1 MKLCF
6 SGCVHW
12 LLPSPQAPLRGIQL
26 PCLDSLHG
34 MFVHIDE
41 TPLSILHLFGLK
53 NPTSLYSK
61 GDPVSQSSFWPCN
74 GLAPVVQSLSFALG
88 SSELDTALQVQWGRA
103 EQRGRISPD
112 LLATLFLSAQN
123 THGLFYCKS
132 ALLAHVMPQLSLL
145 PSRTS
150 SKAAF
155 QSPGPQ
161 DGLGFFYSTPGAGY
175 CLSLCGNSRDFTFS
189 SLLSI
194 ISRQVTAQPHLLLNL
209 HRFFFKGCLCYT
221 RF

>member
-1 MKLCF
+1 MFFRLCPLAAAF
-6 SGCVHW
+6 SPGTTERNPAPLSWFPPWDVCTHW
-12 LLPSPQAPLRGIQL
+12 WNPPLHPTLIWAEESHLSVQQGWPSVSIIFLALQWTCSSSSISLLPWGAQSWTQHFRCSGAGLSREEGSPLTCWQ
-26 PCLDSLHG
+26 H
-34 MFVHIDE
+34 
-41 TPLSILHLFGLK
+41 
-53 NPTSLYSK
+53 
-61 GDPVSQSSFWPCN
+61 SSF
-74 GLAPVVQSLSFALG
+74 
-88 SSELDTALQVQWGRA
+88 
-103 EQRGRISPD
+103 
-112 LLATLFLSAQN
+112 SAQN

-161 DGLGFFYSTPGAGY
+161 HGLGFFYSTPGAGY